1 MTFIGKMIGRVRDAI
16 LLRRAMKMAWKAHG
30 DFVTDEINTDILRRA
45 FSIQDRLYL
54 DTQED
59 INRKNKD
66 ALRELL
72 GSNDP
77 VRRGEVEALCSR
89 ELLGAYKED
98 LRRAR
103 EAAELLDNG
112 APDNIDDDILSH
124 VMRLADDDPV
134 DNLVTI
140 DINDD
145 GITFLLNG
153 SWVSHMAMNKELSP
167 YENVEAIQDLLS
179 RLDVSYDRIE
189 WGQLAGTFGS
199 TWGVPETIEVTS
211 ETFGKIKDM
220 LDLPSEPNDK
230 LNKLTGDSLD

>member
-1 MTFIGKMIGRVRDAI
+1 MTFIGKLIRRVRDAI

-77 VRRGEVEALCSR
+77 VRRGEAEAL
-89 ELLGAYKED
+89 
-98 LRRAR
+98 AR
-103 EAAELLDNG
+103 YAIENG
-112 APDNIDDDILSH
+112 SVDNIDDDILSH

-220 LDLPSEPNDK
+220 LDLPIEPNDK